1 MVMVCHG
8 SHSWLWMGRHC
19 WDERNVKKCAR
30 FPTEIAWTPQQ
41 STSHRCV
48 CHAFQ
53 ANLHWC
59 VLLVGNFQDV
69 RLKFP
74 NCLALQAVQVAFAN
88 EKWLRYDFGWWACH
102 HNDCHFWIVF
112 FLQIPLTTGT
122 APRARRFFVCHP
134 YMVMGNEVPQHQE
147 EPDFQDYVWNVVNA
161 TYIHLVN
168 HGWQKSL
175 MA

>member
-19 WDERNVKKCAR
+19 WDERNVKKKCAR

-102 HNDCHFWIVF
+102 HNDCHFWIVSLF
-112 FLQIPLTTGT
+112 SPDPTYHGHGTTGT
-122 APRARRFFVCHP
+122 EVLRMPSLYGHGKRGAPASGGAWFPGLCLERGKR
-134 YMVMGNEVPQHQE
+134 
-147 EPDFQDYVWNVVNA
+147 YV
-161 TYIHLVN
+161 YSS
-168 HGWQKSL
+168 G
-175 MA
+175 